1 LAYRDAVD
9 VRARRLRVAGR
20 VQGVG
25 FRPFVYRLA
34 TSLGLTGSVRNVL
47 GEVDVLVQ
55 GSPERLDLFA
65 RDLIDT
71 APPLARP
78 HIVGDS
84 EIPAAWL
91 EDFQILSSDA
101 DAAPSIH
108 LPPDYFTCEDC
119 LNELRDPLARRYR
132 YPFINCTQ
140 CGPRYTIIRS
150 LPYDRPSTSMAG
162 FVLCDACR
170 SEYEDP
176 LDRRFHAEPLA
187 CPVCGPSLSLV
198 SADQTI
204 TGSATALAACV
215 DALRAGGIVAIKGI
229 GGYHLVCDARNDD
242 AVKGL
247 RARKS
252 RPHKPLAVM
261 FPMRGADGLDAVRE
275 ETQLNDVAAA
285 TLVDPVRPIVLVPR
299 RNDGRLAASIAPG
312 LAEIGTFLPYSPLH
326 HVLLDDFAGPLVAT
340 SGNVSGEPVLTREED
355 VEARLARVAD
365 AFLHHDRPI
374 VRPADDSVL
383 RVIAGAPRPIRL
395 GRGLAPVEL
404 ELDADLPEPVLAVG
418 GHLKVTVA
426 LAWDRRVVVS
436 PHISD
441 LGSPR
446 GQTVFEQ
453 VCADLQ
459 ALYGVAATR
468 LLCDHHPDYASTRW
482 ADTQGLPVTRTWHH
496 RAHASAVAAEAP
508 QHGTWLVFAW
518 DGVGYGED
526 GSLWGG
532 ETFHGR
538 RGDWRRVASL
548 RPFRLPGGD
557 RAGREPWR
565 AAAALCWE
573 TGSALDVE
581 VEGLDIARGAWER
594 HLNSPQ
600 SSAVGRLFDA
610 AATLVSGIT
619 HASYEGQGPMQLEA
633 LAVEA
638 AALHPIELPLTRDED
653 DLWRLDWEPLLTMLS
668 DASQAPGER
677 ALCFHVSLA
686 EAIGVQVEQLRAALE
701 IDAIGLGGGVFQ
713 NRLLSELV
721 CERLARIGVP
731 VYLCTRVPA
740 NDGGLS
746 YGQVQEY
753 LGASPWHSDNSSS
766 RG

>member
-25 FRPFVYRLA
+25 FHPFVYRLA
-34 TSLGLTGSVRNVL
+34 TSLGLAGNVRNVL

-78 HIVGDS
+78 RIAGDS
-84 EIPAAWL
+84 ETPATDL
-91 EDFQILSSDA
+91 EGFQILSSDA
-101 DAAPSIH
+101 DAEPSIH

-119 LNELRDPLARRYR
+119 LNELRNPQARRYR

-150 LPYDRPSTSMAG
+150 LPYDRASTSMAD
-162 FVLCDACR
+162 FALCDACR
-170 SEYEDP
+170 REYEDP

-187 CPVCGPSLSLV
+187 CPVCGPSLSFV
-198 SADQTI
+198 SADRTV
-204 TGSATALAACV
+204 TGTEAALAACV
-215 DALRAGGIVAIKGI
+215 DALRAGRVVAIKGI
-229 GGYHLVCDARNDD
+229 GGYHLVCDACNED
-242 AVKGL
+242 AVVAL
-247 RARKS
+247 RARKP

-261 FPMRGADGLDAVRE
+261 FPMRGADGLDAVRG
-275 ETQLNDVAAA
+275 ETRLDNVAAA
-285 TLVDPVRPIVLVPR
+285 TLVDPMRPIVLVPR
-299 RNDGRLAASIAPG
+299 RVNGRLAASIAPG
-312 LAEIGTFLPYSPLH
+312 LAEVGAFLPYSPLH
-326 HVLLDDFAGPLVAT
+326 HILLDDFAGPLLAT

-355 VEARLARVAD
+355 AEVRLARVAD
-365 AFLHHDRPI
+365 AFLHHDRSI

-404 ELDADLPEPVLAVG
+404 ELDTDLPEPVLAVG

-436 PHISD
+436 PYISD
-441 LGSPR
+441 LGSLR

-459 ALYGVAATR
+459 ALYGVTATR
-468 LLCDHHPDYASTRW
+468 LLCDYHPDYASTRW
-482 ADTQGLPVTRTWHH
+482 ADAQGMPVTRTWHH

-508 QHGTWLVFAW
+508 QHENWLVFAW

-526 GSLWGG
+526 TSLWGG

-573 TGSALDVE
+573 TGRALDVE
-581 VEGLDIARGAWER
+581 VQGLDMVRGAWAR
-594 HLNSPQ
+594 NMNTPQ

-610 AATLVSGIT
+610 AATLVTGIT

-633 LAVEA
+633 LAA
-638 AALHPIELPLTRDED
+638 DASALGPIELPITRDEEN
-653 DLWRLDWEPLLTMLS
+653 LWRLDWEPLLAMLS
-668 DASQAPGER
+668 DASQSPPER

-686 EAIGVQVEQLRAALE
+686 QAIAVQVERLGAALE
-701 IDAIGLGGGVFQ
+701 IDAVGLGGGVFQ

-746 YGQVQEY
+746 FGQVQEY
-753 LGASPWHSDNSSS
+753 LGVRRQAPAN
-766 RG
+766 G

>member
-1 LAYRDAVD
+1 M
-9 VRARRLRVAGR
+9 RVAGR

-34 TSLGLTGSVRNVL
+34 TSLGLAGSVRNVL

-55 GSPERLDLFA
+55 GSQERLDLFA
-65 RDLIDT
+65 RELIDT

-84 EIPAAWL
+84 ELPATGL
-91 EDFQILSSDA
+91 QGFQILASDV
-101 DAAPSIH
+101 DAEPSIH
-108 LPPDYFTCEDC
+108 LPPDYFTCDDC
-119 LNELRDPLARRYR
+119 LDELRDPQARRYR
-132 YPFINCTQ
+132 YPFVNCTQ

-150 LPYDRPSTSMAG
+150 LPYDRSSTSMAG
-162 FVLCDACR
+162 FALCDACKH
-170 SEYEDP
+170 EYEDP

-187 CPVCGPSLSLV
+187 CPVCGPSLRFV
-198 SADQTI
+198 STDQMIAGTEM
-204 TGSATALAACV
+204 ALASCV
-215 DALRAGGIVAIKGI
+215 DALRAGRVVAIKGI

-242 AVKGL
+242 AVMAL
-247 RARKS
+247 RARKP

-261 FPMRGADGLDAVRE
+261 FPMRGADALDAVRE
-275 ETQLNDVAAA
+275 ETVLDEVAAA
-285 TLVDPVRPIVLVPR
+285 TLVDPMRPIVLVPR
-299 RNDGRLAASIAPG
+299 RKDGRLAASIAPG
-312 LAEIGTFLPYSPLH
+312 LVEIGAFLPYSPLH
-326 HVLLDDFAGPLVAT
+326 HVLLDDFDGPLVAT
-340 SGNVSGEPVLTREED
+340 SGNVAGEPVLTGEED
-355 VEARLARVAD
+355 AEARLVGVAD
-365 AFLHHDRPI
+365 AFVHHDRPI
-374 VRPADDSVL
+374 IRPADDSVL

-441 LGSPR
+441 LGSLR

-459 ALYGVAATR
+459 ALYGVAVTR
-468 LLCDHHPDYASTRW
+468 LLCDQHPGYASARW
-482 ADTQGLPVTRTWHH
+482 AAAQGLAVTRIWHH

-508 QHGTWLVFAW
+508 QHENWLVFAW

-573 TGSALDVE
+573 TGGALDVD
-581 VEGLDIARGAWER
+581 VEGLDIVRGAWER
-594 HLNSPQ
+594 RLNTPQ

-610 AATLVSGIT
+610 AATLVTGMT

-633 LAVEA
+633 LAVGG
-638 AALHPIELPLTRDED
+638 AALDPIEMPLTHDREH
-653 DLWRLDWEPLLTMLS
+653 LWRLDWEPLLTMLG
-668 DASQAPGER
+668 DASRSPPER

-686 EAIGVQVEQLRAALE
+686 QAIALQVEQLGSALQ
-701 IDAIGLGGGVFQ
+701 IDAVGLGGGVFQ

-721 CERLARIGVP
+721 CERLAPSGVP

-746 YGQVQEY
+746 FGQLQEY
-753 LGASPWHSDNSSS
+753 LGASS
-766 RG
+766 